1 MKTTARLAGFSVM
14 GRGKKWRTTLKP
26 AELGAPRAF
35 DVHSHVLGN
44 GLKILLVEN
53 PSLPTVSLNAS
64 VLTGARYD
72 SEPKAGLALMA
83 SRLLDEGTENRTSLE
98 IAEAIESVGG
108 AIEADGGFERI
119 ILSAGVLQ
127 KDTDLGLELL
137 AELLMRPVFPQ
148 EFVNKEKERTLA
160 EIASAKDRPQVVAGW
175 AFNELVYQDHPLHRP
190 SHGYPE
196 TVARITRDDLLDF
209 HRRYFVPNNVIL
221 SIVGDFRVPEFLP
234 KVEKAFASWPHKPIV
249 FPTYPK
255 PVRQTTKREKYI
267 NMTAQQVNIYL
278 GHLGVTRTNPDYYA
292 LQVLDTIL
300 GGGAGFTARIP
311 QRLRDELGL
320 AYTTFA
326 SITMTAG
333 QDPGRFI
340 SFIGTSPENMKLAIE
355 ELLNE
360 IRRIIEEPVTS
371 GELRDAR
378 DYLTGSFV
386 FAFESSAQISRF
398 LVHAEMYGLGFD
410 YVQKYPEYIHAVT
423 IEDVGRV
430 AKMYLDC
437 DNYTL
442 VVVGPVSGNGNE
454 PGPAGEGSRHGIL

>member
-1 MKTTARLAGFSVM
+1 M
-14 GRGKKWRTTLKP
+14 KP
-26 AELGAPRAF
+26 AELGVPRAF
-35 DVHSHVLGN
+35 DVHSHVLDN

-53 PSLPTVSLNAS
+53 PSVPTVSLNAS
-64 VLTGARYD
+64 VLTGARHD
-72 SEPKAGLALMA
+72 PEAKAGLALMA

-108 AIEADGGFERI
+108 AIESDGSFERI
-119 ILSAGVLQ
+119 IVSAGVLN

-148 EFVNKEKERTLA
+148 EFVDKEKERTLA

-190 SHGYPE
+190 AHGYPD
-196 TVARITRDDLLDF
+196 TVERITRADLLDF

-221 SIVGDFRVPEFLP
+221 SIVGDFQVPVLLP
-234 KVEKAFASWPHKPIV
+234 KIERAFAGWPGKPIA

-255 PVRQTTKREKYI
+255 PMRQTSKREKYI
-267 NMTAQQVNIYL
+267 NMPAQQVNIYL

-311 QRLRDELGL
+311 QRLRDDLGL

-333 QDPGRFI
+333 LDPGRFI

-355 ELLNE
+355 GLVNE
-360 IRRIIEEPVTS
+360 IRRIIEEPVTVE
-371 GELRDAR
+371 ELQDAK

-398 LVHAEMYGLGFD
+398 LVHAEIYGLGFD
-410 YVQKYPEYIHAVT
+410 YVQKYPEYIHAIT
-423 IEDVGRV
+423 IKDVSRA
-430 AKMYLDC
+430 AKLYLDSE
-437 DNYTL
+437 NYTV
-442 VVVGPVSGNGNE
+442 VVVGPVAGNGNVSTQE
-454 PGPAGEGSRHGIL
+454 SAK